1 MTLFPSLR
9 RPARREI
16 VMLNT
21 SNHDPGSFPEPGS
34 REAPAARLSALWRQE
49 QAPDIRAFLAQAG
62 ELSAEELADAL
73 CVDLRERWRC
83 GEHPPAEAYLQ
94 LYSSLCSDPEYISDL
109 LCSEFLVRRELG
121 EGPSLDEYRC
131 RFPELA
137 EQLEL
142 QIRLYDALGPAGRV
156 SSCAV
161 SGLVDVLPPTR
172 HSTEISAAQES
183 TPHGA
188 VNSRLAVPGYEILEE
203 LGRGGMGIVYKARQL
218 SLQRLV
224 AIKVIPLSGAGE
236 AQVIARFHQEGLL
249 AARLV
254 HANLV
259 AAYDAGAVAGFPY
272 FIMEFVDGAGLDEL
286 VMERGPLP
294 VAEACEVVRQAAL
307 GLQHIHEHGLVHR
320 DVKPSNLML
329 TPSGQV
335 KVLDLGLARFLNEPA
350 RGSRITSHGQ
360 FLGTLDYVAP
370 EQCDDSHAV
379 DIRADIYSLGCTLY
393 HLLVGQPPFGAPAY
407 ESPLLKMKAHAEVP
421 VPPIRERRPEVP
433 EPLAAVLGRMLA
445 KDRNRRYARPGD
457 VVAVLQPFAVGADL
471 ERFLR
476 QNRQP
481 VSSCFPDL
489 PEGEARLSTVRGVTE
504 TEIRLG
510 MSAPFSGSAR
520 ELGRGLELGIR
531 TYLRYLNDQGGIA
544 GREVRLIAL
553 DDGYD
558 PDRALANMRELYER
572 HQVFGVVCNVGTPTA
587 EKTLPYAREK
597 KLLFFGAFAGAD
609 LLRKTPPD
617 RYVFNY
623 RPSLEEET
631 AASLKHLFGAERVHP
646 DQVAVFAQEDA
657 FGDDVFQGVAKTLRE
672 YGRNPEGIL
681 RVGYIRN
688 SIDVT
693 GAVEE
698 VLRHPEIRAIHMAAV
713 YRPAAQFILK
723 VKGAR
728 PNMLFTSVMF
738 VGSEALAEELQ
749 QFGPEYAADVMVTQV
764 VPPADSQATAVLQF
778 TEHLGNFYPHER
790 PNSVSLEG
798 YIAAGILAEGLRL
811 AGRNLTTDSLV
822 EALESIHNLDLG
834 IGTPIHFG
842 PSEHQGSHKV
852 WLTVIDNQ

>member
-1 MTLFPSLR
+1 
-9 RPARREI
+9 
-16 VMLNT
+16 
-21 SNHDPGSFPEPGS
+21 
-34 REAPAARLSALWRQE
+34 
-49 QAPDIRAFLAQAG
+49 
-62 ELSAEELADAL
+62 
-73 CVDLRERWRC
+73 
-83 GEHPPAEAYLQ
+83 
-94 LYSSLCSDPEYISDL
+94 
-109 LCSEFLVRRELG
+109 
-121 EGPSLDEYRC
+121 
-131 RFPELA
+131 
-137 EQLEL
+137 
-142 QIRLYDALGPAGRV
+142 
-156 SSCAV
+156 
-161 SGLVDVLPPTR
+161 
-172 HSTEISAAQES
+172 
-183 TPHGA
+183 
-188 VNSRLAVPGYEILEE
+188 
-203 LGRGGMGIVYKARQL
+203 
-218 SLQRLV
+218 LQRLV

-236 AQVIARFHQEGLL
+236 AEVIARFHQEGLL
-249 AARLV
+249 AARVV
-254 HANLV
+254 HPNLV
-259 AAYDAGAVAGFPY
+259 VAYDAGAVAGFPY
-272 FIMEFVDGAGLDEL
+272 FVMEFVDGAGLDEL
-286 VMERGPLP
+286 VMEGGPLP

-307 GLQHIHEHGLVHR
+307 GLQHIHEQGLVHR

-335 KVLDLGLARFLNEPA
+335 KVLDLGLARILNEPA

-360 FLGTLDYVAP
+360 FLGTLDYVSP

-421 VPPIRERRPEVP
+421 VPPIRERRHEVP
-433 EPLAAVLGRMLA
+433 EALAAVLARMLA
-445 KDRNRRYARPGD
+445 KDRNRRYALPGD
-457 VVAVLQPFAVGADL
+457 VVALLQPFAVGADL
-471 ERFLR
+471 ERLLL

-489 PEGEARLSTVRGVTE
+489 PKDEARLSTVRGVTD

-510 MSAPFSGSAR
+510 LSAPFSGSAR
-520 ELGRGLELGIR
+520 ELGRGVELGIR
-531 TYLRYLNDQGGIA
+531 TYLRYLNDRGGIA
-544 GREVRLIAL
+544 GRAVSLIAL

-572 HQVFGVVCNVGTPTA
+572 HQVFGVLCNVGTPTA

-597 KLLFFGAFAGAD
+597 KLLYFGAFTGAD

-617 RYVFNY
+617 PYVFNY

-631 AASLKHLFGAERVHP
+631 AASLKHLLGAERVHP

-657 FGDDVFQGVAKTLRE
+657 FGDAVFQGVAKKLRQC
-672 YGRNPEGIL
+672 GRNPEGIL

-688 SIDVT
+688 SIEVT

-749 QFGPEYAADVMVTQV
+749 HFGPEYAAGVMVTQV

-778 TEHLGNFYPHER
+778 TERLGNFYPHER
-790 PNSVSLEG
+790 PSSVSLEG

-811 AGRNLTTDSLV
+811 AGRKLTTDSV
-822 EALESIHNLDLG
+822 VDALESIHNLDLG
-834 IGTPIHFG
+834 IGTPIHFS

-852 WLTVIDNQ
+852 WLTVIANQ

>member
-1 MTLFPSLR
+1 
-9 RPARREI
+9 
-16 VMLNT
+16 MLNT
-21 SNHDPGSFPEPGS
+21 SDHDPGSLPEPVS
-34 REAPAARLSALWRQE
+34 REAPAARLSARWRQG

-73 CVDLRERWRC
+73 CVDLRERWLC
-83 GEHPPAEAYLQ
+83 GEHPRAEAYVQ

-121 EGPSLDEYRC
+121 EDPSLDEYRC

-142 QIRLYDALGPAGRV
+142 QIRLYDALGPARRV
-156 SSCAV
+156 SSRAG

-172 HSTEISAAQES
+172 HSTEASAAQERA
-183 TPHGA
+183 PHGA
-188 VNSRLAVPGYEILEE
+188 VNHRLAVPGYEILEE

-249 AARLV
+249 AARLA
-254 HANLV
+254 HPNLV
-259 AAYDAGAVAGFPY
+259 VAYDAGAVAGFPY
-272 FIMEFVDGAGLDEL
+272 FVMEFVDGAGLDEL
-286 VMERGPLP
+286 VMEWGPLP

-329 TPSGQV
+329 SPSGQV

-393 HLLVGQPPFGAPAY
+393 HLLVGQPLFGAPAY
-407 ESPLLKMKAHAEVP
+407 ESPWQKMKAHAEVP

-457 VVAVLQPFAVGADL
+457 IVAALQPFAVGADL
-471 ERFLR
+471 ERFSLSTTKVSR
-476 QNRQP
+476 SGGMPGQNRQP
-481 VSSCFPDL
+481 GSSCFPDIL
-489 PEGEARLSTVRGVTE
+489 EGKARLSTVRGVTD

-510 MSAPFSGSAR
+510 LSAPFSGSAR
-520 ELGRGLELGIR
+520 ELGRGVELGIR

-572 HQVFGVVCNVGTPTA
+572 HQVFGVLCNVGTPTA

-597 KLLFFGAFAGAD
+597 KLLFFGAFTGAD

-617 RYVFNY
+617 PYVFNY

-631 AASLKHLFGAERVHP
+631 AASLKHLLGAERVHP

-657 FGDDVFQGVAKTLRE
+657 FGDAVFQGLAKTLRKC
-672 YGRNPEGIL
+672 GRNPEGIL

-749 QFGPEYAADVMVTQV
+749 QFGPEYAAGVMVTQV

-798 YIAAGILAEGLRL
+798 YTAAGILAEGLRL

-852 WLTVIDNQ
+852 WLTVIDNH